1 MSAPEIV
8 VQVEGLI
15 KDFRP
20 GFGLTRKRVL
30 HGIDLEVHRGEV
42 FAFIGPNGAGKTTL
56 LKVLLGL
63 IRATEGHASILGCDV
78 RETAV
83 RRRIGFLPEAPYFYD
98 FLTGR
103 EILNFYAKIS
113 GVEGSVRDRRID
125 ELLESVGLSHA
136 GNLRLRSYSKGM
148 LQRIGIA
155 QALVHDPEIVFLDE
169 PMSGLDPVG
178 RKEIRDL
185 ILQLHSSGKTVFMNT
200 HILSDVE
207 VICDRVAIIAEG
219 RIVHEGPVHE
229 LPGSDGQ
236 LVDINVTGLTPELA
250 ESLQG
255 EFRAELRG
263 RSERVEIRVPEKSV
277 DAVLGRVLAQ
287 GGAVRGVAPAGAALE
302 DLFLRAIHEPKP
314 RDGEE
319 SR

>member
-1 MSAPEIV
+1 MSATETV

-30 HGIDLEVHRGEV
+30 HGIDLQVHRGEV

-63 IRATEGHASILGCDV
+63 IRATEGHASILGSDV

-83 RRRIGFLPEAPYFYD
+83 RSRIGFLPESPYFYD

-103 EILNFYAKIS
+103 EILDFYAKIS
-113 GVEGSVRDRRID
+113 GVEGSTRDRRVD

-136 GNLRLRSYSKGM
+136 GDLRLRSYSKGM
-148 LQRIGIA
+148 LQRVGIA

-219 RIVHEGPVHE
+219 RIVHEGFVHD
-229 LPGSDGQ
+229 LPGCEGQ
-236 LVDINVTGLTPELA
+236 FYDINVTGLTPELA
-250 ESLQG
+250 EFLQG

-277 DAVLGRVLAQ
+277 DEVLGRVLAQ
-287 GGAVRGVAPAGAALE
+287 GGAVRGVTPVRAALE
-302 DLFLRAIHEPKP
+302 DLFLRAIHDQSP
-314 RDGEE
+314 RDREE
-319 SR
+319 GR